1 MISYLK
7 QLNNIGAENKI
18 NDDDLVRCRNQFT
31 GKNSSS
37 KGSKTNLANNKI
49 KDIMTVMKSLENG
62 VILLKGTTTEI
73 TGQEEGIFNGSWFNI
88 NETCTYTTS

>member
-1 MISYLK
+1 
-7 QLNNIGAENKI
+7 
-18 NDDDLVRCRNQFT
+18 
-31 GKNSSS
+31 
-37 KGSKTNLANNKI
+37 
-49 KDIMTVMKSLENG
+49 MTVMKSLENG